1 MTDTSV
7 AYKCPN
13 CGGPLEF
20 KPGESQV
27 VCPYC
32 DTQLDVAQ
40 VEALFAR
47 QQERAAAAQE
57 AKEERWN
64 TEMAGKEWS
73 TEEAAILKAFTCSAC
88 GAEIVCDENTLATEC
103 CYCGNPTMMPNRFG
117 GMLKPDY
124 VIPFQKTKEDA
135 VAALKEFYKG
145 KRLLPGAFTANNRVE
160 DLIAQVEDI
169 QPMYVPF
176 WLFDSTVHASADFKG
191 EDDNVMETS
200 DEIITET
207 RVFQCIRSGRMS
219 FHKIPVDGSS
229 KMDDTYM
236 ESIEPFDYSQMVPF
250 SPAYLTGFLADKYD
264 VDAEA
269 SVPRADERVERSA
282 VGVLEETV
290 RGYDRK
296 TLQDSVVRK
305 DEDQVAYALAPVW
318 ILTTR
323 YQDKP
328 YTFMMNGQTGK
339 MVGTLPYD
347 NQKSLM
353 VMGALAAILTP
364 VLYFVAKMFL
374 T

>member
-20 KPGESQV
+20 KPGASQV

-32 DTQLDVAQ
+32 DTKLDVAQ

-57 AKEERWN
+57 AKEARWN

-73 TEEAAILKAFTCSAC
+73 TEEAAVLKAFTCSSC

-103 CYCGNPTMMPNRFG
+103 CYCGNPTMMPNRFS
-117 GMLKPDY
+117 GMLKPDF
-124 VIPFQKTKEDA
+124 VIPFKKTKEDA

-145 KRLLPGAFTANNRVE
+145 KRLLPSAFTAGHRVE
-160 DLIAQVEDI
+160 DL

-176 WLFDSTVHASADFKG
+176 WLFDSKINASADFQG

-207 RVFQCIRSGRMS
+207 RVFQCIRSGHMA

-236 ESIEPFDYSQMVPF
+236 ESIEPFDYAEMVPF

-282 VGVLEETV
+282 VSVLEETV
-290 RGYDRK
+290 RGYDRTILK
-296 TLQDSVVRK
+296 DSVVRK
-305 DEDQVAYALAPVW
+305 EEDRVVYALAPVW

-339 MVGTLPYD
+339 FVGSLPWDKGKATKY
-347 NQKSLM
+347 Q
-353 VMGALAAILTP
+353 ALATLIPLP
-364 VLYFVAKMFL
+364 IVYFIAKFL
-374 T
+374 LG